1 MLRVIRAAHEAM
13 EAAIGR
19 GVAIDALADAGT
31 LLEVA
36 RMRSW
41 PEDEAA
47 ERAGGLIERV
57 RAELED
63 L

>member
-1 MLRVIRAAHEAM
+1 M

-57 RAELED
+57 RAELDD